1 MPPLRSRT
9 VTHGRNMAG
18 ARALLRATG
27 VAREDIGK
35 PIIAVANSFTEFVPG
50 HVHLREVGQVVAAAV
65 REAGAIPREFN
76 TIAVDDGIAMGHGGM
91 LYSLPSR
98 ELIADSVEYMVN
110 AHCADAMICISN
122 CDKITPGML
131 IATMRLNIPT
141 VFVSGGPM
149 EAGSPAGLASSSA
162 VGSASSSV
170 SGSASGSVRKL
181 DLIDS
186 MVASADPSVSDEQ
199 LLAMEESACPTC
211 GSCSGMFTA
220 NSMNCLTEA
229 IGLALPGNGSTL
241 ATHSARRGLF
251 ERAGALI
258 ADITRQYYVDGDASV
273 LPRAVASRDA
283 FENAMALDVAMGGS
297 TNTILHLLAAAH
309 EAGVDFGLKE
319 IDELSRRVPC
329 LCKVAPSSSYHLED
343 VHRAGGIPAILGELD
358 RAGLLNRDVR
368 TVHSASLREFLD
380 AWDLGST
387 AVGPEAV
394 ELYHAAPGGVRTI
407 RPYSQSSR
415 WETLD
420 LDRVGGCIRDVPHAY
435 STDGGLAVLYGNLA
449 PDGAIVKTA
458 GVPEELF
465 TFSGPAVVF
474 ESQEDAV
481 AGILGGAV
489 SAGDVVVIR
498 YEGPRGGPGMQ
509 EMLYPTSF
517 LKGKGLGRAC
527 ALITDGRF
535 SGGTSGLSI
544 CHVAPEAAGGGVIA
558 LVENGDTVVI
568 DIPRREL
575 RLDVPAS
582 ELSARRER
590 VLSSLGSFRPFDR
603 QRPVSAA
610 LQVYASMATSAAT
623 GAARDISLIA
633 HQ

>member
-1 MPPLRSRT
+1 
-9 VTHGRNMAG
+9 MAG

-50 HVHLREVGQVVAAAV
+50 HVHLREVGQVVADAIRA
-65 REAGAIPREFN
+65 AGAIPREFN

-149 EAGSPAGLASSSA
+149 EAGAPAGLTA
-162 VGSASSSV
+162 GS
-170 SGSASGSVRKL
+170 GRKL

-186 MVASADPSVSDEQ
+186 MVAAADPSVSDDQ

-251 ERAGALI
+251 ERAGRAI
-258 ADITRQYYVDGDASV
+258 AEITRQYYADGDESV
-273 LPRAVASRDA
+273 LPRSVASRDA
-283 FENAMALDVAMGGS
+283 FENAMTLDVAMGGS

-309 EAGVDFGLKE
+309 EGGVDFGLKE

-329 LCKVAPSSSYHLED
+329 LCKVAPSSAYHLED
-343 VHRAGGIPAILGELD
+343 VHRAGGIPSILGELD
-358 RAGLLNRDVR
+358 RAGLLNRGVR
-368 TVHSASLREFLD
+368 TVHSSTLREFLD
-380 AWDLGST
+380 AWDLGS
-387 AVGPEAV
+387 ASVLADAV
-394 ELYHAAPGGVRTI
+394 ELYHAAPGGVRTT
-407 RPYSQSSR
+407 RPFSQSAR
-415 WETLD
+415 WDTLD
-420 LDRVGGCIRDVPHAY
+420 TNREGGCIRDAAHAY
-435 STDGGLAVLYGNLA
+435 TADGGLAVLYGNLG

-458 GVPEELF
+458 GVPEELWR
-465 TFSGPAVVF
+465 FSGPAVVF

-489 SAGDVVVIR
+489 QAGDVVIIR

-517 LKGKGLGRAC
+517 LKGKGLGRDC

-544 CHVAPEAAGGGVIA
+544 CHVAPEAAAGGVIA
-558 LVENGDTVVI
+558 LAETGDTVVI

-575 RLDVPAS
+575 RLEVSDD
-582 ELSARRER
+582 ELAARRDR
-590 VLSSLGSFRPFDR
+590 VLASLGSYRPAAR
-603 QRPVSAA
+603 ERPVSAA
-610 LQVYASMATSAAT
+610 LQVYAAMATSAST

-633 HQ
+633 YSEK